1 MKLNQLAAIA
11 ALALSAASSMAA
23 SNNIIN
29 TVALSSDGTNQ
40 TAAFTAIHNVGSGS
54 FEDTFTF
61 NVSGDFTAD
70 SIISTIGFTKVTN
83 IDFTSITLNGNAYSP
98 VSTGAVEV
106 WDLTSTKVTGP
117 LTLSVIGTAG
127 SNASYS
133 GTLNLAP
140 VPEPE
145 SYAMMLGALGAL
157 GFVARRRA
165 A

>member
-1 MKLNQLAAIA
+1 
-11 ALALSAASSMAA
+11 
-23 SNNIIN
+23 
-29 TVALSSDGTNQ
+29 
-40 TAAFTAIHNVGSGS
+40 VGSGS

-61 NVSGDFTAD
+61 NVTGDFNAD

-106 WDLTSTKVTGP
+106 WDLTPTNVTGP
-117 LTLSVIGTAG
+117 LTLKVIGTAG

-157 GFVARRRA
+157 GFVVRRRA

>member
-23 SNNIIN
+23 SNNIVN

-61 NVSGDFTAD
+61 NVTGDFTAD
-70 SIISTIGFTKVTN
+70 SIISTIGFSKVTN
-83 IDFTSITLNGNAYSP
+83 IDFSSIMLNGNPYTQLSGNPA
-98 VSTGAVEV
+98 EV
-106 WDLTSTKVTGP
+106 WALDPTKVTGP
-117 LTLSVIGTAG
+117 LTLSVIGMAG

-157 GFVARRRA
+157 GFVVRRRA